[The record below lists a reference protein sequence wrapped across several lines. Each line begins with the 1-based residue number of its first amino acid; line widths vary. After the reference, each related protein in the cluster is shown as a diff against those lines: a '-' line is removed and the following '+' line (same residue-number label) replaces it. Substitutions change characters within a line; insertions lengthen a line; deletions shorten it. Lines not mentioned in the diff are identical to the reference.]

1 MKQLI
6 DKAVEQYRELILQA
20 ERQIWSTPETGYKEY
35 KTSAYLAGEFE
46 KLGYELTYAD
56 GITGFGTGSTDMGD
70 ITCIMPAIH
79 PYACGAAGKSHGN
92 DYEIVNPVEACVNSA
107 KFQVGMLYVLLS
119 DGAERAKKIVDGFT
133 PLFAS
138 KEAYLAYVDSLACAG
153 DRIIYKEDGDAEVI
167 LGCVPGDDDTGENI

>member
-70 ITCIMPAIH
+70 ISLLFPSIH
-79 PYACGAAGKSHGN
+79 PYAPGAIGTSHGN
-92 DYEIVNPVEACVNSA
+92 DYYIANPDLACVKSA
-107 KFQVGMLYVLLS
+107 QWQLAMLYILLS
-119 DGAERAKKIVDGFT
+119 EGGKEGMRIKNEFKPMFN
-133 PLFAS
+133 S
-138 KEAYLAYVDSLACAG
+138 KEEYFEYIEQFYSSG
-153 DRIIYKEDGDAEVI
+153 NRIEYTDGKADARI
-167 LGCVPGDDDTGENI
+167 